1 VISKL
6 IVQHRLDGV
15 LYGQSEFQICG
26 SVAEVHNDMF
36 KFSANIY
43 RDLLLDVENIKQLLR
58 LNGISK
64 LRVVGDAND
73 LRIKKYWKLMGFLNP
88 ISLEVKGKSI
98 HYAEMEI

>member
-1 VISKL
+1 MISRL
-6 IVQHRLDGV
+6 IIQHRLNGY

-43 RDLLLDVENIKQLLR
+43 RDLLLDVEYIKQLLK
-58 LNGISK
+58 LNGVSK
-64 LRVVGDAND
+64 LRVIGDAND
-73 LRIKKYWKLMGFLNP
+73 LRIKKYWRLMGFLNP
-88 ISLEVKGKSI
+88 ISLGVKDKSI